1 MNQPRIFVMK
11 NQIIVQVIFKK
22 KYKLLKL
29 LRRSQSMISLMKN
42 KKKIAKEL
50 YIEVGSADNNDV
62 TEMPKEVPILSVKQL
77 ENGFLKLISLLSPKF
92 IQNLIS

>member
-42 KKKIAKEL
+42 KQKL
-50 YIEVGSADNNDV
+50 LRSS
-62 TEMPKEVPILSVKQL
+62 ILRLAVL
-77 ENGFLKLISLLSPKF
+77 TIMM
-92 IQNLIS
+92 